1 MSEGSLL
8 PDGSTGN
15 ACLDAVLAARRPDAA
30 GRTGADLDLVALLA
44 LLEVVDVELGQ
55 VVHEPGVAVR
65 YVWFPRTAVFG
76 LLTPTGATGATGAPG
91 VEAMAVGQEGL
102 VGLAAV
108 LGDGTSPHQA
118 LCQVPGQA
126 LRWPV
131 EVLHALLETEPSV
144 RGLLGRHI
152 QSAVVLLSQ
161 RLACSQRHTA
171 QQRCADWLLRHA
183 DRVGPHPMP
192 VTQQFLGAMLG
203 LRRTTVS
210 TVVSQFQ
217 RSRLI
222 SYRRGR
228 VVVTDHLA
236 LQRLACSCYALFRQE
251 RQKLTANGPAGTT
264 PAP

>member
-1 MSEGSLL
+1 MCKGSLL
-8 PDGSTGN
+8 PGGSTGN

-30 GRTGADLDLVALLA
+30 NRTGADSDRDLVS
-44 LLEVVDVELGQ
+44 LLELVDVELGQ

-65 YVWFPRTAVFG
+65 HVWFPRSAVFG
-76 LLTPTGATGATGAPG
+76 LLTATGGATSAPA
-91 VEAMAVGQEGL
+91 VEAMAVGQEGV

-131 EVLHALLETEPSV
+131 QVLNGLLETEPAV
-144 RGLLGRHI
+144 RELLGRHI

-161 RLACSQRHTA
+161 RVACSQRHTA

-183 DRVGPHPMP
+183 DRLGPHPMP
-192 VTQQFLGAMLG
+192 VTQQFLAAMLG

-210 TVVSQFQ
+210 AVLSQFQ

-236 LQRLACSCYALFRQE
+236 LQRLACSCYALFREE
-251 RQKLTANGPAGTT
+251 RQKLTADGPAGTT
-264 PAP
+264 SEP